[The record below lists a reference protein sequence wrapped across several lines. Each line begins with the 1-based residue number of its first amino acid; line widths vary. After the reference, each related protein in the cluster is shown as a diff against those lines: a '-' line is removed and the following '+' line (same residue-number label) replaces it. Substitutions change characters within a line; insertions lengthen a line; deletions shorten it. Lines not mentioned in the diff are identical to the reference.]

1 MESEVRVRGI
11 DSAAALDQ
19 AMRIPRST
27 KTPTREHDTPDA
39 ATVVIDFDVLL
50 AHDLELLQGIRV
62 LGIPDVPNVLVNL
75 QCVNA
80 LSPSLGHNRRLR
92 GEARAQSRPGRHPV
106 PIMRS
111 ISKSLDDNSILIR
124 TRLRSSRRS
133 CTTGVG
139 LMRSPMQD
147 HAASG
152 RYPTVCCRQKYPTLT
167 DSELSIVTFAVSK

>member
-1 MESEVRVRGI
+1 MRVRGI

-27 KTPTREHDTPDA
+27 IPPPREHDTPDA

-62 LGIPDVPNVLVNL
+62 LGIPDVPDVLVNL
-75 QCVNA
+75 QRVNA
-80 LSPSLGHNRRLR
+80 LPPSLGHNRRLR
-92 GEARAQSRPGRHPV
+92 GEARALSRQRGHPV
-106 PIMRS
+106 PVMPS
-111 ISKSLDDNSILIR
+111 ISKVSNDNPILIR

-133 CTTGVG
+133 CTTGDG
-139 LMRSPMQD
+139 LMRSPMQG

-152 RYPTVCCRQKYPTLT
+152 RYQSLLSAEIP
-167 DSELSIVTFAVSK
+167 DSYCQ